1 MVTINKV
8 LRILSYVCIASPIP
22 FAFAGKSGPGFLEV
36 CECFWIGACAVLL
49 SAPLAAEVLSEK
61 WRGVIAPV
69 VSCLTLILCCVLGCN
84 PLLPVCVILSCL
96 ILILYLRT
104 VRWSWKNEFPQTSC
118 LSWSVLEREARLILS
133 SVLVVVALLGALL
146 PDKTGCHIVYAA
158 LLLCCYAFLLY
169 RSLSGHT
176 VIFPKKLENRCMDG
190 ELWKL
195 PSKSSATQE
204 MGRIYRR
211 VLTVMELEKPF
222 LNEAFS
228 INDLVPKVYTNK
240 SYISKAIN
248 LNSGMNF
255 RTFVNG
261 YRVRYSTSLMRSNK
275 DLKVADISVMSGF
288 HSDVTFNMAFK
299 LAYGRTPGEYY
310 QELKTQ
316 GLKHPSTKKG
326 PEPSDEPGC
335 PEQGE

>member
-8 LRILSYVCIASPIP
+8 LRILSYVCISSPVP
-22 FAFAGKSGPGFLEV
+22 FVLVGKAGSGSFEV
-36 CECFWIGACAVLL
+36 CESFWIGACAVLL
-49 SAPLAAEVLSEK
+49 SSPLSAEVLSER
-61 WRGVIAPV
+61 WRGAV
-69 VSCLTLILCCVLGCN
+69 VPIVSYLTLILFYALGCN
-84 PLLPVCVILSCL
+84 PLIPVFVILSCL
-96 ILILYLRT
+96 VLLLYLRT
-104 VRWSWKNEFPQTSC
+104 LRWSWKEEVPETSC
-118 LSWSVLEREARLILS
+118 LSWSVLEREARLILTS
-133 SVLVVVALLGALL
+133 LLVVLSLLGTLL
-146 PDKTGCHIVYAA
+146 PEKIIHHILYGA

-335 PEQGE
+335 PEQDE